1 MFFTNEKP
9 EKKSIVRATMA
20 GTDKKLFR
28 AASPGDLAV
37 DKARNRLYWTDTI
50 MKRIKYADLTGT
62 VLEVRVRSW
71 MYYMIAT
78 LQWVSIKKEIQQQQQ
93 RQLKN

>member
-1 MFFTNEKP
+1 MFFTNEKL
-9 EKKSIVRATMA
+9 EKSIVRATMA

-28 AASPGDLAV
+28 AVSPGDLAV

-78 LQWVSIKKEIQQQQQ
+78 LKWVSIKKEIQQQQQ